1 MRARLES
8 FEERQAAEAAGRAA
22 LEEQERAQA
31 EALAQAIG
39 DALIAEEQRNP
50 TKKGGSEREKKGGKD
65 KKR

>member
-1 MRARLES
+1 MTCARDD
-8 FEERQAAEAAGRAA
+8 GVA